1 MIFYKNIF
9 ISAILSAIILIV
21 IIGLIMYYLKSKEV
35 YPPVINACPDYYN
48 LDASTNMCI
57 RTSAWSESS
66 IPTGSTGC
74 ESLDFTGQSYL
85 LTGSSK
91 GSGICNKKDKA
102 EYCGVTWDGITNNF
116 SIC

>member
-35 YPPVINACPDYYN
+35 YPPVIGACPDFYN
-48 LDASTNMCI
+48 LDASTNMCT
-57 RTSAWSESS
+57 RTTAWDDAS

-85 LTGSSK
+85 LPGSSK